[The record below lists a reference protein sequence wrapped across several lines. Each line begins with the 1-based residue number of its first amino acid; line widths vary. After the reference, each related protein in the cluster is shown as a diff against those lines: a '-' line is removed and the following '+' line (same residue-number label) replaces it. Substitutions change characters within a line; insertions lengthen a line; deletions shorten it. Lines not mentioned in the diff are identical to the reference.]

1 MPPIFTTP
9 SQSINDTAVRIP
21 GSKSYTHRV
30 LIAAA
35 LANGPSTLSNALESE
50 DTQLTM
56 KALQQMGVSMDVR
69 STCIEVQG
77 LGGCFRSCER
87 PIYLGNSGTSMRL
100 LISIAALGKG
110 AYTLTGTDRMQER
123 PVQALIDSLTQI
135 GVPVQSVHQ
144 NGCPPLIVTGSAVKG
159 GSLGIDCSIS
169 SQFLSSLL
177 LMAPLTQEGLAIDVL
192 KGPVS
197 RPYVDLT
204 VDIMRRFGV
213 TLQRQGYDHFD
224 VPGEQT
230 YRPGA
235 YEVESDV
242 SNASYF
248 WAAGAI
254 SGKTIKVKGISGESL
269 QGDVGI
275 LSLFEKMGCTVTV
288 HPDGIAVSGGRLR
301 AIEADMADMPDM
313 VPTMAVVAAFAEGT
327 TRIRNVAHLRA
338 KECDRLDAVMQ
349 ELKAMGIE
357 TRSTGDD
364 LSIVGGQPKAAEIE
378 TYNDHRI
385 AMSFAVA
392 GLQAPGTRIRNP
404 ECVEKSFPTFWE
416 VYGSLFE

>member
-1 MPPIFTTP
+1 M
-9 SQSINDTAVRIP
+9 
-21 GSKSYTHRV
+21 

-35 LANGPSTLSNALESE
+35 LGNGPSTIFNALESE

-56 KALQQMGVSMDVR
+56 RALQQMGVPMDVQP
-69 STCIEVQG
+69 SCIEIQG
-77 LGGCFRSCER
+77 LGGRFRPCEQ
-87 PIYLGNSGTSMRL
+87 PVFLGNSGTSMRL
-100 LISIAALGKG
+100 LISIAALGEG
-110 AYTLTGTDRMQER
+110 AYTLTGTSRMQER

-135 GVPVQSVHQ
+135 GVPVQSVNR
-144 NGCPPLIVTGSAVKG
+144 NGCPPLVVNGGVVKG
-159 GSLGIDCSIS
+159 GSLAIDCSIS

-177 LMAPLTQEGLAIDVL
+177 LMAPLTREGLQIDVL

-204 VDIMRRFGV
+204 VDIMHRFGV

-254 SGKTIKVKGISGESL
+254 TGKTIKVMGISGDSL
-269 QGDVGI
+269 QGDLAI
-275 LSLFEKMGCTVTV
+275 LSLFEKMGCAVTIS
-288 HPDGIAVSGGRLR
+288 PDGISVSGGRLK

-313 VPTMAVVAAFAEGT
+313 VPTMAVSAAFAEGT
-327 TRIRNVAHLRA
+327 TWIRNVAHLRA

-349 ELKAMGIE
+349 ELKSMGIE

-404 ECVEKSFPTFWE
+404 ACVEKSFPTFWE
-416 VYGSLFE
+416 VYASLFR